1 MRQEVIHDD
10 NHGIYHPFMLH
21 EHEIRLIVKALEL
34 LSMEDR
40 RKIESMHGVGKIDA
54 VRGKLSF
61 PLLRG

>member
-1 MRQEVIHDD
+1 
-10 NHGIYHPFMLH
+10 MLH

-40 RKIESMHGVGKIDA
+40 RKIESLHGVGKIEA